1 MKRSTRCRLAA
12 IATTMVVGGGPA
24 FGDGAVPALRSAH
37 AADGSIVFI
46 DADGEVVGWVVEA
59 AGTPES
65 VAATPPQ
72 LPGWPARLG
81 EVNST
86 PTVADLDGD
95 GHLEVAFASLDRG
108 LYVLRADGSALPGWP
123 QTMPTPSGHTPSVAD
138 VDGDGQQELFMA
150 TGAAVL
156 GLRANGTVLPGWP
169 HTGSGFSTVGI
180 DDLDGNGRYE
190 IVAMDRSGHA
200 HVLDPGALPL
210 PGWPFTFPDPFARSD
225 VAPALGDVDGDGIA
239 EIAIPLA
246 ASPSLWLFSLGGGVL
261 PGFPILLT
269 QDGLKEGVSMAD
281 IDGDG
286 AQELVFQEV
295 SGVWVMDGYGTV
307 LPGFPGPP
315 FLASF
320 FAPAVGDIDGDGH
333 LEIVIAGRGGN
344 AGVHVFRDDGS
355 FKPGWP
361 VTVPA
366 FSFNPQVTLGDV
378 DGDGGV
384 DIVAGGFTT
393 SGFGSSGRIYAW
405 HADGTPVAGFPFA
418 IPEGKSILGSAV
430 TITDLDQDGDVDLL
444 VGTVTGFGGT
454 NDGRVFAFDLGTP
467 YDPTTLHWPTFGHDV
482 RHTSRYEPPD
492 RRPRAVVTVAASVEC
507 TSPIGALVTLDGSAS
522 EDPDSTPGTHDDIV
536 SFEWF
541 EAFGLPTQ
549 ALLGIGELLTMTLPL
564 GTHDVTLRV
573 TDRAGARHS
582 ATAAVEVVDTTAP
595 VLTVSV
601 VPNRLWPPNHRM
613 VSVEATAQALDLC
626 DPTATVLAAVVS
638 SEPDDVAGLE
648 DGSTTGDIQGVEIGT
663 LDLSF
668 ELRAERSGTGNQR
681 LYVATYRA
689 TDVSGNSSKASA
701 TVTVPHDEGNGGAEP
716 LLISAVETAAGTLLE
731 WEAVPGDVS
740 YSVLRGDVGSIHDD
754 GTVFD
759 LGPTRCVAVGITQ
772 SSTLGLE
779 DGDHPA
785 SGAAFFYVAEYDDG
799 RPSAYGSA
807 GAAKPRGTNTA
818 GGGCP

>member
-1 MKRSTRCRLAA
+1 
-12 IATTMVVGGGPA
+12 
-24 FGDGAVPALRSAH
+24 
-37 AADGSIVFI
+37 
-46 DADGEVVGWVVEA
+46 
-59 AGTPES
+59 
-65 VAATPPQ
+65 
-72 LPGWPARLG
+72 
-81 EVNST
+81 
-86 PTVADLDGD
+86 
-95 GHLEVAFASLDRG
+95 
-108 LYVLRADGSALPGWP
+108 
-123 QTMPTPSGHTPSVAD
+123 MPTPSGHTPSIAD
-138 VDGDGQQELFMA
+138 VDGDGQQEVFMA

-156 GLRANGTVLPGWP
+156 GLRANGTVFTGWP
-169 HTGSGFSTVGI
+169 YTGSGFSTAGI
-180 DDLDGNGRYE
+180 DDLDGDGQYE

-200 HVLDPGALPL
+200 HVLDPEGVPL
-210 PGWPFTFPDPFARSD
+210 PGWPFTFADRFARSNTG
-225 VAPALGDVDGDGIA
+225 PALGDVDGDGMK

-246 ASPSLWLFSLGGGVL
+246 GDPSVYLFRLDGTVM
-261 PGFPILLT
+261 PGFPIDLRAA
-269 QDGLKEGVSMAD
+269 GLKEGISMGD
-281 IDGDG
+281 LDRDGM
-286 AQELVFQEV
+286 QELVFVETT
-295 SGVWVMDGYGTV
+295 GVWVVRGDGSV
-307 LPGFPGPP
+307 VPGFPGPR
-315 FLASF
+315 FLAAL

-355 FKPGWP
+355 FQPGWP

-393 SGFGSSGRIYAW
+393 SGLGSSGRIYAW

-454 NDGRVFAFDLGTP
+454 SDGRVFAFDLGTP

-492 RRPRAVVTVAASVEC
+492 RRPRAVVTLPASVEC
-507 TSPIGALVTLDGSAS
+507 TSPSGALVTLDGSAS
-522 EDPDSTPGTHDDIV
+522 EDADSTPGTHDDIV

-541 EAFGLPTQ
+541 EDFGLPVQ
-549 ALLGIGELLTMTLPL
+549 ALLGTGELLTVTLPL
-564 GTHDVTLRV
+564 GSHDITLRV
-573 TDRAGARHS
+573 TDRAGAKHS

-595 VLTVSV
+595 ILSVSV
-601 VPNRLWPPNHRM
+601 VPNKLWPPNHRM
-613 VSVEATAQALDLC
+613 VPVEATAQAVDLC
-626 DPTATVLAAVVS
+626 GPTTTVLAAVVS

-663 LDLSF
+663 LELSF
-668 ELRAERSGTGNQR
+668 ELRAERSGTGNGR
-681 LYVATYRA
+681 VYVATYRA
-689 TDVSGNSSKASA
+689 TDVTGNSSEASA
-701 TVTVPHDEGNGGAEP
+701 TVMVPHHEGTGGAEP
-716 LLISAVETAAGTLLE
+716 LLMSAVETAAGTLLE

-740 YSVLRGDVGSIHDD
+740 YSVLRGDVASIYDD
-754 GTVFD
+754 GAVFE
-759 LGPTRCVAVGITQ
+759 LGPTRCVAAGITQ
-772 SSTLGLE
+772 SSTVGKE

-799 RPSAYGSA
+799 RASAYGSA
-807 GAAKPRGTNTA
+807 GAAKPRGTSTA